1 MKNRTLIKLIFLFTI
16 LSSCSSKAQDTIVLS
31 GTVDYHF
38 HLSSTHK
45 ADAKMKDEIEKALPL
60 YEKHRD
66 EILNYILAYNK
77 GEIKKA
83 RKHLKAKEINKLSDF
98 ELNYY
103 FAILRMKELGVL
115 YKPSIQVVDI
125 ETYSDST
132 KTIIISCTSDQFE
145 KIKDQSKTYDIEC
158 VYLGELYIDNAKYY
172 KLIESNEHVR

>member
-1 MKNRTLIKLIFLFTI
+1 MKNRLLIKLFFLFTI
-16 LSSCSSKAQDTIVLS
+16 LSSCGSKAQDTIVLS

-38 HLSSTHK
+38 NLSSTHK
-45 ADAKMKDEIEKALPL
+45 VDTKMKDEIEKALPL
-60 YEKHRD
+60 YEKHRA

-83 RKHLKAKEINKLSDF
+83 RKHLKAKEIKNLSDF

-103 FAILRMKELGVL
+103 FAILRMKELEVL

-132 KTIIISCTSDQFE
+132 ETIIVSCTPEQFE

-158 VYLGELYIDNAKYY
+158 VYLGEFYIDDAKYY
-172 KLIESNEHVR
+172 RLVDSKEHVR